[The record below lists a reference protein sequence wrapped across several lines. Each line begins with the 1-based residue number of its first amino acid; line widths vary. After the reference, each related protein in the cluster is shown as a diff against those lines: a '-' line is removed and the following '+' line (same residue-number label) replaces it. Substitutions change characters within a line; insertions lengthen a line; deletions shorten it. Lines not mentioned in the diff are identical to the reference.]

1 MNKFSKG
8 MTLLESIIGLSLCVV
23 VIPLIVQFLVLFNS
37 MLIDIKDNMNSASEL
52 LFLETIIRR
61 DLKQSIIHKINDD
74 LIYLT
79 FDDKT
84 ISYFIKSNRIVR
96 QTNALNRYISNYLTY
111 EVINRISDHCFDIV
125 SNKANTMLCVN
136 E

>member
-1 MNKFSKG
+1 
-8 MTLLESIIGLSLCVV
+8 MTLLECIIGLSLCVV
-23 VIPLIVQFLVLFNS
+23 VIPLIVQFLVLFNTI
-37 MLIDIKDNMNSASEL
+37 LLGVKDDLNSASEL
-52 LFLETIIRR
+52 LFLEAVMRR
-61 DLKQSIIHKINDD
+61 DLKQSLSHKINND

-96 QTNALNRYISNYLTY
+96 QTNTLNRYMNNYLSY
-111 EVINRISDHCFDIV
+111 EVLNRINDQCFEIV
-125 SNKANTMLCVN
+125 SNKLNKIFCVN